1 MNLFPK
7 NIKQFEEKVLELER
21 VQVEL
26 TEENEILKKT
36 LKEREEEFRQILF
49 RAEEIRKQQVK
60 ENQVL
65 ARQKEN
71 LIEEIRKDHM
81 SIIKS
86 WLKKGPRSEAEITK
100 KKDQLEKR
108 IRDTL
113 GKRSKKM
120 PGKV

>member
-1 MNLFPK
+1 VNLFPK
-7 NIKQFEEKVLELER
+7 NMKQFEERVLELER

-26 TEENEILKKT
+26 TEENEDLKKT

-60 ENQVL
+60 ENKVL

-86 WLKKGPRSEAEITK
+86 WLKKGTRSEAEITK
-100 KKDQLEKR
+100 KKNQLEKR

-120 PGKV
+120 PRQV